1 MDDAKK
7 NTILS
12 HLDKIEQFARQ
23 PGNEWLLMELEKRF
37 GKSDIP
43 AGASLSCKNIEHYLA
58 LDYSIDDMASKI
70 DYSFIEDNMLRMK
83 LVSDW
88 REMLRYRCYVRKHR
102 PDFLEFCRYAN
113 LQAEGVTNYYC
124 GYKYPTDEE
133 LHVACGIKEDK
144 SVTYF
149 NKLVLLYK
157 NQVISFSEKEFFFK
171 KLYAVRN
178 IQSHRGATSLSEY
191 VDKARPILS
200 ELIKQYNL
208 PTTKGDNSLL
218 NTYRITY
225 SDKDSYEQSFEQFK
239 QALKTYNIDYTRY
252 EVLNWCYQTPYEEV
266 EAKLESIVSKIRNSL
281 SKTI

>member
-12 HLDKIEQFARQ
+12 HIDKIEQFARQ
-23 PGNEWLLMELEKRF
+23 PGNEWLLIELEKRF
-37 GKSDIP
+37 GKGDIP

-58 LDYSIDDMASKI
+58 LDYSIDDIASKI

-133 LHVACGIKEDK
+133 LHTACKVDADK
-144 SVTYF
+144 SITYF
-149 NKLVLLYK
+149 NKLLLLNRNK
-157 NQVISFSEKEFFFK
+157 VISYSEKEFFYK

-178 IQSHRGATSLSEY
+178 LQSHRGATTLSDY
-191 VDKARPILS
+191 VDKARPILID
-200 ELIKQYNL
+200 LIKQYAL
-208 PTTKGDNSLL
+208 PTKGDMSLL
-218 NTYRITY
+218 
-225 SDKDSYEQSFEQFK
+225 DSYTLFTEKKEMYEQAFEKFK
-239 QALKTYNIDYTRY
+239 QDLKRYNIDYSRY
-252 EVLNWCYQTPYEEV
+252 EVLYWCQQTPYEEV

-281 SKTI
+281 SKSI